1 MVKSHLNPEIDYPED
16 RELDDSDLDFDAQM
30 WSYEIIGVEVYV
42 ALGKKKVVDM
52 IDTFSIYLIKN
63 DVVDC
68 KIGLFEVVD
77 SDTYRD
83 SDGDLDIN
91 QLSNPLLFSFV
102 TKPLLEESL
111 DVQSSVLPSP
121 EKPGPD
127 PSSPKKPDADRLSP
141 KKPGADP
148 SSPEDIPPTP
158 EMETTPKIEGIFTIT
173 KPQTAPLK
181 EQTKAIAD
189 EEREVIEDKSVDWI
203 AKYFENSNLIIED
216 VAPDGNTLD

>member
-30 WSYEIIGVEVYV
+30 WSYEIMGVEVYV
-42 ALGKKKVVDM
+42 ALGKKKGGDM

-63 DVVDC
+63 DGVDC

-91 QLSNPLLFSFV
+91 QLSKPLLFSFV

-111 DVQSSVLPSP
+111 DVPSSVLPSP
-121 EKPGPD
+121 EKPGAD
-127 PSSPKKPDADRLSP
+127 PSSPE
-141 KKPGADP
+141 KPGADP
-148 SSPEDIPPTP
+148 SLPEDIPPTP
-158 EMETTPKIEGIFTIT
+158 ETETTPKIEGIFTIT
-173 KPQTAPLK
+173 KPVSYTHLRAH
-181 EQTKAIAD
+181 ET
-189 EEREVIEDKSVDWI
+189 
-203 AKYFENSNLIIED
+203 
-216 VAPDGNTLD
+216 